1 MSAATAHPIFDELL
15 GQDEAVALIET
26 AVRNRD
32 AGVFHSWL
40 ITGPPGSGRSNL
52 ALAFAAALQ
61 CEAQGCGTCKSCV
74 LAKAG
79 THPDIQVLATE
90 KVQITIAEVRDL
102 VSASVMG
109 SSVGRFRIMVI
120 EDADRMS
127 QSASNVLLKA
137 LEEPPTGT
145 LWILCAPSEVDML
158 PTIRSRVR
166 RVGLKVPSVEDVAQ
180 LLVTRNGV
188 EPKLA
193 RAAAAEAQS
202 HIGMAL
208 RLATSAE
215 ARARRKE
222 VLQSALSINSVT
234 AAVKTSDRWLELA
247 KKDAEQMSSERDGQ
261 EKADLLATMGLS
273 DKDTVPPALRSEVK
287 RLEEAQKRRN
297 TRSERDGLDRV
308 LVDLLALYRDV
319 LSVQLNAAVDLV
331 NEDLAD
337 QIREVAAQTKPA
349 DSIHKLEAI
358 EQARAR
364 IARNVRDQLVLDSL
378 AVSLQIRKV

>member
-1 MSAATAHPIFDELL
+1 MSAATSHPIFDELL
-15 GQDEAVALIET
+15 GQDEAVSLIET

-61 CEAQGCGTCKSCV
+61 CEAQGCGTCTSCV

-90 KVQITIAEVRDL
+90 KVQITIAEARDL

-180 LLVTRNGV
+180 LLITRNGI
-188 EPKLA
+188 EPGLA
-193 RAAAAEAQS
+193 RSAAAEAQS

-222 VLQSALSINSVT
+222 VLQSALSINTVT

-247 KKDAEQMSSERDGQ
+247 KKDAEQMSAERDGK
-261 EKADLLATMGLS
+261 EKSDLLASMGLS
-273 DKDTVPPALRSEVK
+273 DKDTVPPALRSEIK
-287 RLEEAQKRRN
+287 RLEDAQKRRN

-319 LSVQLNAAVDLV
+319 LSVQLRAEVDLV

-364 IARNVRDQLVLDSL
+364 IARNVRDQ
-378 AVSLQIRKV
+378 